1 MTTNDSNIRQSTPR
15 LPRILVL
22 VGPTGVGKTRV
33 SLEIARR
40 LPVEIISADSR
51 QIYRYMDIGTD
62 KPPVE
67 VRRKIPHHFID
78 ILNPDQ
84 EYSAGQ
90 FARDARKVV
99 LQILSRNRVPLVVG
113 GSGLYIR
120 ALLEGFL
127 GKDYRDDQLRQQ
139 LLQRVQEEGEE
150 ALYRELQRR
159 DPETAAGI
167 HPHNVKRVLRA
178 LEITYLAGRPASE
191 VRRTQ
196 KDPAPFVGVKFGLTM
211 ERQALYEQI
220 NARVEWMFD
229 QGLVEEV
236 RRLLA
241 MGYSPKLNALNTVG
255 YKEVIDFLEEK
266 IDLYTCVERV
276 KQNTRRYAKRQYTWF
291 RAEPDIRWFTLE
303 HPADVSSVARK
314 IVDLYL
320 QEVDAEFRE
329 RMVKTEE
336 HL

>member
-1 MTTNDSNIRQSTPR
+1 MKTITSDSRQTQKR

-40 LPVEIISADSR
+40 LPVEIVSADSR
-51 QIYRYMDIGTD
+51 QIYRFMDIGTD
-62 KPPVE
+62 KPPIE
-67 VRRKIPHHFID
+67 VRRKVPHHFID

-90 FARDARKVV
+90 FAKDARKVI

-127 GKDYRDDQLRQQ
+127 GKDYRDEQLRQQ
-139 LLQRVQEEGEE
+139 LMQRVENEGEE
-150 ALYRELQRR
+150 VLYQELQRR

-167 HPHNVKRVLRA
+167 HPHNIKRVLRA
-178 LEITYLAGRPASE
+178 LEIIYLSGRPVSE
-191 VRRTQ
+191 IRRIQ

-211 ERQALYEQI
+211 ERQTLYEQI
-220 NARVEWMFD
+220 NDRVEQMFD

-236 RRLLA
+236 RRVLA
-241 MGYSPKLNALNTVG
+241 RGYSPRLNALNTVG
-255 YKEVIDFLEEK
+255 YREVVDFLEEK

-291 RAEPDIRWFTLE
+291 RAEPDIRWLTLE
-303 HPADVSSVARK
+303 HPDDVSLVAQK
-314 IVDLYL
+314 IVAMYL
-320 QEVDAEFRE
+320 KEVDAEFRK
-329 RMVKTEE
+329 RIAKTEE
-336 HL
+336 PL